1 MRSVQGKVPRLL
13 SIGISAALG
22 LSLVAAAEAA
32 GSPTGTV
39 AAGAADV
46 GRTVLLVTGDRV
58 EVRGTAGRQTAVVRP
73 REGSTEAFVTQ
84 QEKDGS
90 LYVIP
95 SSALPYLGTALDR
108 SLFDVSALAR
118 DGLTE
123 SVPVDIT
130 GTAPGV
136 VDGKI
141 TAATAPAFG
150 AALAAQA
157 LADGGRP
164 GHGKLFGTADFL
176 RRTGANTSAIT
187 PRTETQTVGLFSYDE
202 TGAPNNFT
210 IGLTNLDDASL
221 YRQFVQTVDGKV
233 GLNLPAGRYEAA
245 AIMPRFVDGR
255 FRVRIV
261 IENFTVTGNR
271 SVVVDGRT
279 ATARA
284 SSNTPEPATLV
295 GNSAHYSSEDAGGLP
310 GLHIGFNAKDWAEYY
325 FSPAPAAEVGTRHVA
340 IGEHK
345 VSPADAEE
353 PYTYDLKF
361 KVKGALGDNLRHTYR
376 QRDLASLRVGYYGDV
391 PREAGQARV
400 SLFDFESGGVGFYR
414 YFPAPVRRT
423 EYVVG
428 SPDLS
433 YQDTVIA
440 TRQGGGMTRGHFQ
453 TYRPGSTETKDYHRG
468 PLAPG
473 IATPPPGDTPWVCA
487 GCRQGDSMLFYL
499 APLLAADGRV
509 YLWDRP
515 GTSARLQLL
524 KEDGTSLMD
533 IADTYAGEAT
543 VPAENGRYRAVID
556 VTRDGPWFR
565 HSTASHTE
573 WTFTSGHS
581 DTQTVPDNWIC
592 SDNTP
597 TNCTAL
603 PLITAAAK
611 LDTGLDGTL
620 PVGLAQAGVTF
631 GHAPN
636 SPKSPITKAAAEV
649 SFDGGKSWRKT
660 VMIPIGQDRY
670 TAYWINPWSAQ
681 GQDVSLR
688 LSATD
693 AAGNSITQSITSAYS
708 VAKR

>member
-1 MRSVQGKVPRLL
+1 MRSVHGKVPRLL
-13 SIGISAALG
+13 SIGLSATLG
-22 LSLVAAAEAA
+22 ITLLTGAQATAVSPIDAAPGE
-32 GSPTGTV
+32 
-39 AAGAADV
+39 

-58 EVRGTAGRQTAVVRP
+58 EVRESAGRQTAVVRP
-73 REGSTEAFVTQ
+73 RDGSSEAFLTQ
-84 QEKDGS
+84 QEKGGS

-95 SSALPYLGTALDR
+95 SSALPYLGTTLDR

-118 DGLTE
+118 AGLTD

-136 VDGKI
+136 VGGEI

-157 LADGGRP
+157 AADRGRP

-176 RRTGANTSAIT
+176 RLAGTSTPAVVT
-187 PRTETQTVGLFSYDE
+187 PRADTHAVGLLSYDD
-202 TGAPNNFT
+202 TGAPNNVT
-210 IGLTNLDDASL
+210 VGITNLDDVGR
-221 YRQFVQTVDGKV
+221 YRQFVNTVDGKV
-233 GLNLPAGRYEAA
+233 GLNLPEGRYEAA

-255 FRVRIV
+255 FRVRFV
-261 IENFTVTGNR
+261 IQNFTVTGNR
-271 SVVVDGRT
+271 TVVVDGRT
-279 ATARA
+279 ATVPA
-284 SSNTPEPATLV
+284 SSSTPEPADLV
-295 GNSAHYSSEDAGGLP
+295 GNSAHYSSEDAGGIL
-310 GLHIGFNAKDWAEYY
+310 GLDIGFNAKDWADYY
-325 FSPAPAAEVGTRHVA
+325 FSPAPAPEVGTRHVA

-345 VSPADAEE
+345 ASPANAKE

-361 KVKGALGDNLRHTYR
+361 RVKGALGDNLRHTYR
-376 QRDLASLRVGYYGDV
+376 KRDLASLHVAYYGDL
-391 PREAGQARV
+391 PHETGQARM
-400 SLFDFESGGVGFYR
+400 SLFDFEGMGVAFYR
-414 YFPAPVRRT
+414 YFPAPARRT

-433 YQDTVIA
+433 YQDNVIA
-440 TRQGGGMTRGHFQ
+440 TRQGGGSTRGHLR
-453 TYRPGSTETKDYHRG
+453 TYRPGSTETVDYHRG

-473 IATPPPGDTPWVCA
+473 IATPPPGDAPWICA

-499 APLLAADGRV
+499 APLLDADGRV

-524 KEDGTSLMD
+524 KEDGTGLMD
-533 IADTYAGEAT
+533 IADTHAGKVT

-573 WTFTSGHS
+573 WTFTSGHA
-581 DTQTVPDNWIC
+581 DTQTVPDNWVC

-597 TNCTAL
+597 TNCSVL

-620 PVGLAQAGVTF
+620 PVGLAQMGVTF
-631 GHAPN
+631 GHAPS
-636 SPKSPITKAAAEV
+636 SPKQAIAKASAEV
-649 SFDGGKSWRKT
+649 SFDNGKSWRKT
-660 VMIPIGQDRY
+660 VMIPIGQGRY
-670 TAYWINPWSAQ
+670 TAYWINPSSAQ
-681 GQDVSLR
+681 GHEVALR
-688 LSATD
+688 LNATD
-693 AAGNSITQSITSAYS
+693 AAGNSITQSVTAAYS